1 MDKISMITEEN
12 IAECI
17 DAQSLRKKLESG
29 KKLNIKLGVDPTR
42 PDLHLGHAITLRKL
56 KQFQE
61 LGHNV
66 IFLIG
71 DATTK
76 IGDPT
81 GRDMTRPPLTD
92 EQIKENT
99 KTYLDQIGKIIDP
112 EKCEIRY
119 NSQWYS
125 KMTFSGLIEI
135 LGKTTVAQVIER
147 EDFKKRM
154 SSGHDIGLHELIYP
168 VMQGYDSVVLHAD
181 VELGGQDQKLNIL
194 MGRDLQKKYG
204 QQPQDILIAPLLV
217 GTDGV
222 KKMSKSYDNYVG
234 FNDSPSDK
242 YGKIMSIPD
251 STIASYLELATN
263 FSKEKIEN
271 MKLEIASKKIN
282 PMRIKEEIAF
292 NIVEIYDGVDEAQKA
307 RENFENVFRK
317 KEAPSEIPEISVGK
331 DEINIIDALAD
342 FVEGI
347 GTKSEASR
355 LIAQG
360 GVRVDGQIVEDKF
373 MTLNLPVNIQVGKL
387 KYVKLIK

>member
-1 MDKISMITEEN
+1 
-12 IAECI
+12 
-17 DAQSLRKKLESG
+17 
-29 KKLNIKLGVDPTR
+29 
-42 PDLHLGHAITLRKL
+42 L

-71 DATTK
+71 DATVK

-81 GRDMTRPPLTD
+81 GRDTTRPPLTD
-92 EQIKENT
+92 EQIKANT

-125 KMTFSGLIEI
+125 EMTFSNLIEI
-135 LGKTTVAQVIER
+135 LGKTTVAQVTER

-154 SSGHDIGLHELIYP
+154 SENHDVGLHELIYP

-204 QQPQDILIAPLLV
+204 QAPQDILIAPLLV

-222 KKMSKSYDNYVG
+222 KKMSKSYDNYIG
-234 FNDSPSDK
+234 LCDAPNDK
-242 YGKIMSIPD
+242 YGKVMSIPD
-251 STIASYLELATN
+251 SAILTYLELTTN
-263 FSKEKIEN
+263 FSKDEIEEMTRQMEN
-271 MKLEIASKKIN
+271 ENLN
-282 PMRIKEEIAF
+282 PMRIKERIAF
-292 NIVEIYDGVDEAQKA
+292 NIVEIYDGVEEAQKA
-307 RENFENVFRK
+307 QENFENVFRK
-317 KEAPSEIPEISVGK
+317 KEAPVEIPEISTGM
-331 DEINIIDALAD
+331 DNLNIVDALAD
-342 FVEGI
+342 FVDGV

-360 GVRVDGQIVEDKF
+360 GVKVDGQAVDDKF
-373 MTLNLPVNIQVGKL
+373 MTLNLPATLQVGKL
-387 KYVKLIK
+387 KYVRLIK